1 MSGDLFSDNRMP
13 LHSLLAKIRHM
24 DPVAAQKRS
33 LSGFLDQTLHNH
45 DIYVFHSKVELA
57 STHEVVA
64 KRAALTSW
72 SALMKNK
79 YKRKFIALALYLL
92 FHKCTTLKYI

>member
-1 MSGDLFSDNRMP
+1 
-13 LHSLLAKIRHM
+13 M
-24 DPVAAQKRS
+24 DPVATQKRY

-57 STHEVVA
+57 STLKVVA
-64 KRAALTSW
+64 KRAAW

-79 YKRKFIALALYLL
+79 YKHKFIALTLYLL
-92 FHKCTTLKYI
+92 FQKCTILKYI